1 MHNTSR
7 NVDTAYYGS
16 RKPLN
21 LRGTREG
28 SKRPAAIPSYLHRSG
43 DMAASSDQ
51 YYATLKPVA
60 QPVIAK
66 APVPKV
72 VSITLDSTPI
82 LHRVV
87 TEFTKGATQLQ
98 ISGSD
103 AQVRD
108 ARSAVDM
115 SVGMSVLTRAQADA
129 VTFIIKPS
137 VMTEEDTIMPLPPKS
152 KSKPKAK
159 VKAKKKTKSSAS
171 NDEITEADVAA
182 AFGVVEEGD
191 D

>member
-1 MHNTSR
+1 
-7 NVDTAYYGS
+7 
-16 RKPLN
+16 
-21 LRGTREG
+21 
-28 SKRPAAIPSYLHRSG
+28 
-43 DMAASSDQ
+43 
-51 YYATLKPVA
+51 
-60 QPVIAK
+60 
-66 APVPKV
+66 
-72 VSITLDSTPI
+72 
-82 LHRVV
+82 
-87 TEFTKGATQLQ
+87 
-98 ISGSD
+98 
-103 AQVRD
+103 
-108 ARSAVDM
+108 M